1 VLEWLETTQF
11 SVWIRTELWGWPL
24 ALTLHALGTALTV
37 GFILIISLRLL
48 GLFKMIPYTVL
59 DRLFPVFWAALVLQ
73 FVSGFMLWMA
83 KPTQYVDDIA
93 FVLKFSLVI
102 AGIFLTRSFS
112 MTIQRE
118 SVAWEA
124 KSAVSSRGVQLATA
138 ALLLWC
144 VVLIA
149 GRLTAHLGAL

>member
-1 VLEWLETTQF
+1 
-11 SVWIRTELWGWPL
+11 
-24 ALTLHALGTALTV
+24 
-37 GFILIISLRLL
+37 
-48 GLFKMIPYTVL
+48 
-59 DRLFPVFWAALVLQ
+59 
-73 FVSGFMLWMA
+73 MLWMA
-83 KPTQYVDDIA
+83 KPTQYVDDTA

-118 SVAWEA
+118 SAAWEV

-149 GRLTAHLGAL
+149 GRLTAHLGAI

>member
-1 VLEWLETTQF
+1 VLEWLESTQF
-11 SVWIRTELWGWPL
+11 SAGIRTELWGWPL
-24 ALTLHALGTALTV
+24 ALTLHALATALTV
-37 GFILIISLRLL
+37 GFILIIALRLL

-59 DRLFPVFWAALVLQ
+59 DRLFPAFWAALVLE

-83 KPTQYVDDIA
+83 KPTQYVDDTA

-118 SVAWEA
+118 SAAWEV

-149 GRLTAHLGAL
+149 GRLTAHLGAI